1 MIIAVA
7 TERKPKLDALSA
19 AMELISKQFNSSDW
33 SIISRK
39 TDSGVSETPIT
50 MEEIANGAL
59 NRIKSLKILLDKQN
73 EEADYYVGMEGG
85 FHQTKL
91 NGRTITFIQGW
102 AAVSD
107 GKTIEFGSS
116 PNLSVPGKLAQAVY
130 DNNESLAV
138 AIDKYSGQNNVR
150 NNQGVFGVLT
160 NDLLTRELSF
170 ISALITAFAPF
181 YNRITYEKE

>member
-1 MIIAVA
+1 M
-7 TERKPKLDALSA
+7 
-19 AMELISKQFNSSDW
+19 
-33 SIISRK
+33 
-39 TDSGVSETPIT
+39 
-50 MEEIANGAL
+50 
-59 NRIKSLKILLDKQN
+59 
-73 EEADYYVGMEGG
+73 
-85 FHQTKL
+85 
-91 NGRTITFIQGW
+91 
-102 AAVSD
+102 SD

>member
-1 MIIAVA
+1 MIVAVA

-19 AMELISKQFNSSDW
+19 AMEHISKQFKISDW
-33 SIISRK
+33 SIVARK
-39 TDSGVSETPIT
+39 TESGVSETPTT
-50 MEEIANGAL
+50 MEEIANGAF
-59 NRIKSLKILLDKQN
+59 NRINSLKVLLNYQN

-85 FHQTKL
+85 FHQMKM
-91 NGRTITFIQGW
+91 NGRTVTFIQGW

-107 GKTIEFGSS
+107 GKTTEFGSS
-116 PNLSVPGKLAQAVY
+116 PNLSVPDELAHAVY
-130 DNNESLAV
+130 SDNESLAV
-138 AIDKYSGQNNVR
+138 AIDQYSGFTNVR

-181 YNRITYEKE
+181 YNRTTYEKE

>member
-1 MIIAVA
+1 MIVAVA
-7 TERKPKLDALSA
+7 TKRKPKLDALSA
-19 AMELISKQFNSSDW
+19 AMEHISKQFNTSDW
-33 SIISRK
+33 SIITRK

-50 MEEIANGAL
+50 MKEIANGAF
-59 NRIKSLKILLDKQN
+59 NRINSLKALLDRQN
-73 EEADYYVGMEGG
+73 EEVDYYVGMEGG
-85 FHQTKL
+85 FHQMKM

-107 GKTIEFGSS
+107 GKITEFGSS
-116 PNLSVPGKLAQAVY
+116 PNLRVPDKLAQAEY
-130 DNNESLAV
+130 GKNESLAV
-138 AIDKYSGQNNVR
+138 AIDSYSGFTNVR

-181 YNRITYEKE
+181 YNRTTYEKE